1 MPWHESCIVDERMSF
16 IIDWRRGDW
25 PVAELCWR
33 HGVSRK
39 TAYKWIGRYR
49 AEGPAGL
56 ADRSHAAKVHGLATP
71 PEVVAAIVEAK
82 GRWPQW
88 GPRKLASKLRELHPE
103 TRWPADSTTGEILRR
118 AGLTGSR
125 RRRRRAPPTLG
136 GLTVPEAPNMQW
148 AVDYKGWVRLG
159 DGSRCE
165 PLTITDGFS
174 RYLIGLHA
182 CSAVGEAE
190 ARPAFERA
198 FADHGLPEIIRSDNG
213 APFAANSVTGLT
225 WLGVWWAKLGIRHE
239 RIAPGRP
246 QQNGRHERFHLT
258 LLEAMQPRAANLADQ
273 TRRFAAFAHEYN
285 EERPHE
291 ALKQVPPAKHYT
303 PSPRPV
309 PEHLPEP
316 DYPPGAD
323 IRRVRSNGCIKWA
336 GDLIFISSA
345 LIGEIV
351 AIEEGAEGDP
361 VMRFYNTPIG
371 VIDTGR
377 RRLRPVVR
385 RDDQTE
391 KVSPIHPV

>member
-1 MPWHESCIVDERMSF
+1 MPWHESCIVDERMRF
-16 IIDWRRGDW
+16 IVDWRRGDW

-49 AEGPAGL
+49 AGGPAGL

-88 GPRKLASKLRELHPE
+88 GPRKLAAKLRELHPQ
-103 TRWPADSTTGEILRR
+103 TRWPADSTAGEILRR

-136 GLTVPEAPNMQW
+136 GLTVPEAPNAQW
-148 AVDYKGWVRLG
+148 AADHKGWVTLG
-159 DGSRCE
+159 DGARCE

-174 RYLIGLHA
+174 RYLIGLHP
-182 CSAVGEAE
+182 CGGVSEAE
-190 ARPAFERA
+190 ARPVFERA
-198 FADHGLPEIIRSDNG
+198 FAEHGLPEVIRSDNG

-225 WLGVWWAKLGIRHE
+225 QLGVWWAKLGIRHE

-258 LLEAMQPRAANLADQ
+258 LLEAMRPAAADLADQ
-273 TRRFAAFAHEYN
+273 ARRFAAFAREYN

-291 ALKQVPPAKHYT
+291 ALKQVPPAKRYT
-303 PSPRPV
+303 RSPRSL
-309 PEHLPEP
+309 PEGLPEP
-316 DYPPGAD
+316 NYPAEAD
-323 IRRVRSNGCIKWA
+323 VRRVRSNGCIKWA
-336 GDLIFISSA
+336 GDLIFVSSA
-345 LIGEIV
+345 LVGEIV
-351 AIEEGAEGDP
+351 AIEEGPEGDP
-361 VMRFYNTPIG
+361 AMRFYDTPIG

-377 RRLRPVVR
+377 RRLRPTVR
-385 RDDQTE
+385 RADQHE
-391 KVSPIHPV
+391 KVSPIQPV